1 MGTIEKISIGTSGI
15 SVDINLADSA
25 NQKAA
30 WQLYIELSTRITT
43 KDLKENEGDEKAAL
57 ASVYKIFEETRTI
70 LKQNGKDCI
79 QLAKLSILVLNEVI
93 RPFTTKWYKKQLDTR
108 SEIDNF
114 RKELNELREFL
125 KNYKEQLANIAGIP
139 DFVD

>member
-57 ASVYKIFEETRTI
+57 ASTYKIFEETRTI

-79 QLAKLSILVLNEVI
+79 ELAKLSILVLNEVI

-108 SEIDNF
+108 SETDNF

-125 KNYKEQLANIAGIP
+125 KNYKKQLAHIAGIP